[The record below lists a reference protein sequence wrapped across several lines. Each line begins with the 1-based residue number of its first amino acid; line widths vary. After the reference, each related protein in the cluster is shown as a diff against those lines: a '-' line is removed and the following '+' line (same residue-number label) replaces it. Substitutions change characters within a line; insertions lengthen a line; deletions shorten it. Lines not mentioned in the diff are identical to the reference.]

1 MKRTSLMRIHAIIA
15 TFFLSVGVMYLVTGG
30 FYTGGIKGGYTSAS
44 HQLELSSELRPE
56 LDALNKIVVKEL
68 NARGIPL
75 PTGKS
80 KIKKGGTSFY
90 LEWTGSNRDVTLSPT
105 TDPMV
110 ATLKIKDTSFY
121 RGFVQL
127 HKAKGGKAFK
137 VFAIA
142 WAIGLG
148 VLLLSGSIMALQS
161 PMLRKT
167 SIISAICGFI
177 AFIIFILLS

>member
-1 MKRTSLMRIHAIIA
+1 
-15 TFFLSVGVMYLVTGG
+15 MYLVTGA

-44 HQLELSSELRPE
+44 HQLELSSELTADKKILEAMIIKE
-56 LDALNKIVVKEL
+56 LDA
-68 NARGIPL
+68 RGISH

-90 LEWTGSNRDVTLSPT
+90 FEWTGSNRDVTLSPT
-105 TDPMV
+105 ADPTI

-121 RGFVQL
+121 RSFVQL
-127 HKAKGGKAFK
+127 HKAKGSKPFK

-142 WAIGLG
+142 WGIGLG

-177 AFIIFILLS
+177 AFIIFFIIS